1 MTTYF
6 NSVPLEWG
14 TAVGCAELLREQC
27 EHPGQQDHGGHHT
40 DRQAVRNLQ
49 VRVESVL
56 DQKSC
61 VQDTAI
67 GSRVVSVITI
77 PRNYA

>member
-56 DQKSC
+56 DIKKNFAFP
-61 VQDTAI
+61 DTNSNEI
-67 GSRVVSVITI
+67 VPISFLHGR
-77 PRNYA
+77 